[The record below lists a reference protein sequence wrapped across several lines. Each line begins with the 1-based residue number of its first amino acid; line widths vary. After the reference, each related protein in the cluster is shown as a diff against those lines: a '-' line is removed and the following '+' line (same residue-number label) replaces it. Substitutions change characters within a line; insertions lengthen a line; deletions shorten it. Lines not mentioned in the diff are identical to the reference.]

1 MQALG
6 YCGENVPGRFPSSL
20 SLDRFHFIW
29 ESSPSSIYVLS
40 PSSPVQLY
48 GTPWTVAHQASLAM
62 EFSGQEYRSR
72 LSSPPPGNLPDPE
85 IQPTSLASPA
95 LEGVFLTTST
105 TWEAHS
111 SISSF
116 QSHSQDRLFA
126 TPWTTA
132 HQASLSITNC
142 RSLPKPMSIEWCHP
156 TISSSRPLLLQPS
169 TFSSIRV
176 FSNESAL
183 QIRWPKYWSFSFN
196 ISPSNEDPGLISLRM
211 DWWDLLAVQGT
222 LKSLLQHHSSKASIL
237 WCSAFFIV
245 QLHIHTWPLEKP

>member
-1 MQALG
+1 M
-6 YCGENVPGRFPSSL
+6 
-20 SLDRFHFIW
+20 
-29 ESSPSSIYVLS
+29 LS

-95 LEGVFLTTST
+95 LGGVFLTTGT
-105 TWEAHS
+105 TWETHS

-142 RSLPKPMSIEWCHP
+142 RSQPKPMSISDA
-156 TISSSRPLLLQPS
+156 IQPS
-169 TFSSIRV
+169 HPLVPFTSSPKTFPASGSFQMSQFFASGGQSIGV
-176 FSNESAL
+176 SASTSVL
-183 QIRWPKYWSFSFN
+183 PMNTQDWS
-196 ISPSNEDPGLISLRM
+196 
-211 DWWDLLAVQGT
+211 
-222 LKSLLQHHSSKASIL
+222 
-237 WCSAFFIV
+237 
-245 QLHIHTWPLEKP
+245 PLGWTG